1 MPEAPE
7 LEVVKGFLTD
17 RAVGA
22 NVESARV
29 IKPSVLRSMAGNFE
43 DDIPG
48 RALEDIRRTGKFLTL
63 ALSGDRLLVVNP
75 MLTGG
80 FQWSGPSDRVF
91 KRTCFALTLSNGR
104 ELRYIDDRQMGRV
117 YYVSPDQL
125 GEIPQ
130 YAGHGAGRARR
141 APLPGRVQGAAP
153 SVSRGDQGHHHER
166 KGYLRHRQ
174 CVRGRDPL
182 GRRDLPVPQ
191 EAGPERR
198 RPSTDSR
205 LVGASDTRGSWAGQR
220 GNGRGHSSQET
231 RLPEGTQQGKRAV
244 SALRHDDQPVDRQ
257 PADHELLP
265 NVPARTAVAKV
276 KLDVVHISFDYAAI
290 SKMHPHG
297 KTHRRHSREGTSPR
311 TPIRGGNPSG
321 STSANMA
328 ASRLVGLAL
337 RVRRT

>member
-29 IKPSVLRSMAGNFE
+29 LRPSVLRSMAGDFE

-48 RALEDIRRTGKFLTL
+48 RGIEDVRRTGKFLTL

-117 YYVSPDQL
+117 YYVTPDQL

-130 YAGHGAGRARR
+130 YADMGPDVLDE
-141 APLPGRVQGAAP
+141 PLSLGEFKERLRPFRGEIKGIITRGRVISGIGNAYVDEILWDAEIYP
-153 SVSRGDQGHHHER
+153 FR
-166 KGYLRHRQ
+166 KKRDLSDDDLQRILDSSARVIREAVGQVREAMGEDIHRK
-174 CVRGRDPL
+174 
-182 GRRDLPVPQ
+182 RRDFL
-191 EAGPERR
+191 
-198 RPSTDSR
+198 
-205 LVGASDTRGSWAGQR
+205 
-220 GNGRGHSSQET
+220 
-231 RLPEGTQQGKRAV
+231 
-244 SALRHDDQPVDRQ
+244 
-257 PADHELLP
+257 
-265 NVPARTAVAKV
+265 KV
-276 KLDVVHISFDYAAI
+276 HN
-290 SKMHPHG
+290 
-297 KTHRRHSREGTSPR
+297 
-311 TPIRGGNPSG
+311 RGGEPCPICGTTISQLTANQRI
-321 STSANMA
+321 TSYC
-328 ASRLVGLAL
+328 RTCQPGLLL
-337 RVRRT
+337 RR